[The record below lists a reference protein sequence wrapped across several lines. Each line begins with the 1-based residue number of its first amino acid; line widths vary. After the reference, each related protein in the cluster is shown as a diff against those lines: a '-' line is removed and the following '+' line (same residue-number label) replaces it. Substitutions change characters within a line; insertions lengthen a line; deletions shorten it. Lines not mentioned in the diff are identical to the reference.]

1 MLYKPMS
8 FGIFSNPQMTK
19 KDLSLEINICS
30 TGGIIKTIMIVDDEA
45 DIRTSVKSYL
55 ESDDIDV
62 VTANDSRQ
70 ALELMDKGEKF
81 DLILIDTQ
89 MPCSDESALFS
100 MQPKSKFESSESNSF
115 LQKPFTREELIKF
128 VKEKIQ

>member
-1 MLYKPMS
+1 M
-8 FGIFSNPQMTK
+8 IK

-45 DIRTSVKSYL
+45 DIRASVKSYL
-55 ESDDIDV
+55 KSDDIDV

-70 ALELMDKGEKF
+70 ALELMEEDKSF

-89 MPCSDESALFS
+89 MPCSDKSALFS
-100 MQPKSKFESSESNSF
+100 MQPKSKFEPSGVDNF
-115 LQKPFTREELIKF
+115 LQKPFTKEQLIDF
-128 VKEKIQ
+128 VKEKIEDS

>member
-1 MLYKPMS
+1 
-8 FGIFSNPQMTK
+8 
-19 KDLSLEINICS
+19 
-30 TGGIIKTIMIVDDEA
+30 MIVDEKA
-45 DIRTSVKSYL
+45 DICNTVKSCF

-62 VTANDSRQ
+62 ITANDSRQ
-70 ALELMDKGEKF
+70 ALELIEEDETC

-89 MPCSDESALFS
+89 MPCSDKSALFS
-100 MQPKSKFESSESNSF
+100 MQPKSKFESSGSNSF